1 MKVEHIKNIKTELL
15 SKDKYVL
22 KKLTFNLRLR
32 NNTWVTQSR
41 EVYNRGDGASIL
53 LYNTTKKTVL
63 LVKQF
68 RLPTYLNGNTTG
80 YLLEVCAGMLDL
92 DNPVDCIIRETNEEV
107 GYQLKKVNKVY
118 EAYSSPGVMTE
129 IMHFFIAEYSEEMR
143 VSAGGGLEEEHEDI
157 EVIELPFKQAL
168 NMLESGE
175 IKDMRT
181 IVLLQHLALSNL
193 IS

>member
-1 MKVEHIKNIKTELL
+1 MKVNHIKNIETKLL
-15 SKDKYVL
+15 SEDKYVL
-22 KKLTFNLRLR
+22 KKLTFNLKLR

-68 RLPTYLNGNTTG
+68 RLPTYLNGNTSG
-80 YLLEVCAGMLDL
+80 YLVEVCAGMLDL

-107 GYQLKKVNKVY
+107 GYQLKAVKKIY
-118 EAYSSPGVMTE
+118 EAYTSPGVMTE
-129 IMHFFIAEYSEEMR
+129 KMHFFIAEYNEGMR
-143 VSAGGGLEEEHEDI
+143 ISNGGGLAEEHEDI

-168 NMLESGE
+168 SMLESGE
-175 IKDMRT
+175 IEDMRT
-181 IVLLQHLALSNL
+181 IVLLQYLALSHL
-193 IS
+193 ML